1 MEGEIVNKVA
11 NSVLKVFELEDYYPD
26 NARMEID
33 IAQWLYEGFVLREKE
48 FRAYLNQYDWS
59 TYKDAYVGL
68 ICSTDAILPQWAY
81 MLVTSHLQG
90 IAKQVFLGNIELV
103 NQSIYQHILSNI
115 DFSVYKDLPV
125 IIKGCSK
132 HAIPEQAYID
142 ATQRMMV
149 YARSVMFGEACSAV
163 PIYKRR
169 LK

>member
-11 NSVLKVFELEDYYPD
+11 NSILKVFDLEDYYPV

-48 FRAYLNQYDWS
+48 FRTYLKQFDWS
-59 TYKDAYVGL
+59 VYKDAYVGL
-68 ICSTDAILPQWAY
+68 FCSTDAILPQWAY

-90 IAKQVFLGNIELV
+90 IAKEVFLGNMEMV
-103 NQSIYQHILSNI
+103 NQSIYHDIINKI
-115 DFSVYKDLPV
+115 DFSIYQDLPV

-132 HAIPEQAYID
+132 HPIPEQAYIQ
-142 ATQRMMV
+142 ATQEMIK

-163 PIYKRR
+163 PIFKRS